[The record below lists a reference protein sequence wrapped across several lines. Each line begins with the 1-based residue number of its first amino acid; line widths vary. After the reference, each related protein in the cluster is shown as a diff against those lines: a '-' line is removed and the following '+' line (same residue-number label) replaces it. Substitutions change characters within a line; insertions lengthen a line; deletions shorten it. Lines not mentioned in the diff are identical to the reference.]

1 MLTYD
6 VRALFQQ
13 ILFCSRRLFYFFLMT
28 KLEFHGFCVVLT
40 SPRSIPLRKLANT
53 LRLSQILLSNVRV
66 AHLRYEGFHET
77 YWSSSFFLGGRTST
91 MVRLFK

>member
-13 ILFCSRRLFYFFLMT
+13 ILFCSRRLFFFIT
-28 KLEFHGFCVVLT
+28 KFEFHGFCVVLT
-40 SPRSIPLRKLANT
+40 SPPNNALRKLANT